1 MNVSTDAP
9 AAKSL
14 ASANCSKVV
23 TKSTLQVYYSI
34 HYSIL
39 QVYYSIHYSILQVYY
54 SMHYSVLQVLFACY

>member
-23 TKSTLQVYYSI
+23 TKS
-34 HYSIL
+34 IL
-39 QVYYSIHYSILQVYY
+39 QVYYSIHYSILQV
-54 SMHYSVLQVLFACY
+54 LFAWY